1 LPPVRFQ
8 PPDRLI
14 GATAFSKDEAVRGP
28 LDLVRLLKSQR
39 WVWDDLRA
47 ACTLDNEHGRR
58 REPGH
63 WELAAVA
70 FVSSGHVD
78 VQPWLD
84 STTDDLWRECGF
96 EGKPTYKRAW
106 RRLRELESVCD
117 AFLEA
122 TGVVVRQSRRHDKRV
137 GAHIHVDGTEDET
150 HAALVHDC
158 KPGECPKREGAGSA
172 ARPKRETTYVFRHER
187 QKLNEGPVETARKV
201 GRPEKEEVVLSGGRL
216 VKRIQVGGC
225 WFRTL
230 DTTAGVRA
238 YAGPNGARRF
248 WHGYYNQKA
257 IDHFTGGVL
266 YAGVYSASQQEYDI
280 FDDVYDRV
288 EGITGA
294 KPETV
299 IGDKGYSVASVFEK
313 CTTNGTAPVFP
324 WRRNRQGKRHDKDTH
339 DRHGIPRCKHCGG
352 PSDFVRFSA
361 NGGKPR
367 LWFRCMIGATDGC
380 VREQTIACSKDWRL
394 LVPLWRTDALYHE
407 LKASH
412 KPYEAVHDWWRDRY
426 KVAADHLGIRP
437 KARGIGWHRLR
448 ANVAALIEWL
458 RIAHRQG
465 WLGSA
470 RAKRRGDSGKGAEGT
485 VQRDIAHGEVAADA
499 TVSGE
504 VKRASQAAG
513 EAIADWFARFRAN
526 VGISRPYGKRAE
538 ALQLGERPPP
548 SRRRPDEPPGQQALD
563 VN

>member
-1 LPPVRFQ
+1 MRLSIGSLLPPARFQ

-14 GATAFSKDEAVRGP
+14 GATAFSKDEAVQGS
-28 LDLVRLLKSQR
+28 LNLVRLLKSQR
-39 WVWDDLRA
+39 WVWDELRQ
-47 ACTLDNEHGRR
+47 ACALDANEGRP

-70 FVSSGHVD
+70 FVASGHVD
-78 VQPWLD
+78 VQPWLAD
-84 STTDDLWRECGF
+84 TTDDLWRECGF
-96 EGKPTYKRAW
+96 EAKPTYKRAW
-106 RRLRELESVCD
+106 RRLRELEQVCD
-117 AFLEA
+117 AFLDA
-122 TGVVVRQSRRHDKRV
+122 TGAVVRQSRRHDKRV
-137 GAHIHVDGTEDET
+137 GAHIHIDGTEDEA

-158 KPGECPKREGAGSA
+158 RPGKCPKREGAGSA
-172 ARPKRETTYVFRHER
+172 ARPKREATSVFRHER
-187 QKLNEGPVETARKV
+187 QKLNEGPVETARRV
-201 GRPEKEEVVLSGGRL
+201 GRPDKEELVQEGGRL
-216 VKRIQVGGC
+216 VKRIKVGGC

-238 YAGPNGARRF
+238 YDGPNGAKRF
-248 WHGYYNQKA
+248 WHGYYSQKA

-266 YAGVYSASQQEYDI
+266 YAGVYNASQQEYDV
-280 FDDVYDRV
+280 FDDVYDSV
-288 EGITGA
+288 ENITGA

-299 IGDKGYSVASVFEK
+299 VGDKGYSVASVFEK
-313 CTTNGTAPVFP
+313 CTSNGTAPVFP
-324 WRRNRQGKRHDKDTH
+324 WRRNHSSKRHDNVTH

-352 PSDFVRFSA
+352 PSEFVRFSA

-367 LWFRCMIGATDGC
+367 LWFRCMIGVTDGC
-380 VREQTIACSKDWRL
+380 AKEQTIACSKDWRL
-394 LVPLWRTDALYHE
+394 LVPLWRTDPLYHE

-412 KPYEAVHDWWRDRY
+412 KPYEATHDWWRDRY

-470 RAKRRGDSGKGAEGT
+470 RRNGT
-485 VQRDIAHGEVAADA
+485 KVQR
-499 TVSGE
+499 T
-504 VKRASQAAG
+504 SQAAG
-513 EAIADWFARFRAN
+513 EAISQQLARIRAN
-526 VGISRPYGKRAE
+526 VGVSRPYGKRAE
-538 ALQLGERPPP
+538 ALELGERPPP
-548 SRRRPDEPPGQQALD
+548 SRRLPGEPPGQQILD